1 MNQRLG
7 RQGVSISLIVVWQTT
22 NEFPKVCPEITIDFR
37 STCIL
42 LCHSQI
48 PFSQIK
54 LISIINSKT
63 NMNIW
68 KYEGEWQW
76 EEAWICYHLLCYA
89 FQVLQLAR
97 YMHVQQ
103 RLGNKNQY
111 SKGFPWSCCRHD
123 SWDYSHTPATDANR
137 DRNGMPR
144 TLIPNA
150 LWEYWIGKRDIR
162 MQMKGRKWT
171 LFPITVSYY

>member
-89 FQVLQLAR
+89 FQVLAGRMSNSDWETRINTQRVSHEAVVDMIRETTRILLPQMPTEIETVCQGHS
-97 YMHVQQ
+97 YLMHYE
-103 RLGNKNQY
+103 N
-111 SKGFPWSCCRHD
+111 
-123 SWDYSHTPATDANR
+123 
-137 DRNGMPR
+137 
-144 TLIPNA
+144 I
-150 LWEYWIGKRDIR
+150 E
-162 MQMKGRKWT
+162 
-171 LFPITVSYY
+171 